1 MPAKGESRAAGRHGG
16 RRWELGGGVASSVE
30 GQRRGEKTGG
40 VGLRSRA
47 KREAGE
53 EKGEAGV
60 AEQSYGRTRQQRGG
74 RGRVRSGLLCEHH
87 QRAAR
92 TGRTCVVCVRSVH
105 PLPPPLLPQLERKR
119 CSSRT
124 GNGGR
129 HRAAGK
135 WGSAE
140 ADAARW
146 RVVADGWGE
155 RRSAGGGE
163 RAAARRSGQRQ
174 RGRGKR
180 RSAEEKQWWMVVV
193 GSVERTWRGTRYASS
208 SGPSSTSAVLA
219 WPFWPSLSPP
229 LPRKPYPP
237 ASVGPWRRRGARVRP
252 HRQRHRRI
260 HQRRSPPR
268 GAFPEEV
275 LGPRGLPPLP

>member
-1 MPAKGESRAAGRHGG
+1 M
-16 RRWELGGGVASSVE
+16 ASSVE

-53 EKGEAGV
+53 EKGAAGV

-174 RGRGKR
+174 RGRGKQ
-180 RSAEEKQWWMVVV
+180 RSAEEKHSGGW
-193 GSVERTWRGTRYASS
+193 SS
-208 SGPSSTSAVLA
+208 SAEWSGRGAAPGMPGAAAPLRRA
-219 WPFWPSLSPP
+219 PFWPGRSGPRSP
-229 LPRKPYPP
+229 LPYPVNP
-237 ASVGPWRRRGARVRP
+237 TP
-252 HRQRHRRI
+252 RQ
-260 HQRRSPPR
+260 
-268 GAFPEEV
+268 V
-275 LGPRGLPPLP
+275 